1 MRINRI
7 ENELDIIDAG
17 LITENPTSVL
27 SAFLSTHAWIVDVL
41 MLVFVVSGVYRC
53 YKTKKQDSD
62 EKHIKN
68 MFNKDGTKNQHY
80 AHKDY
85 DPFPC
90 FAFALLLFVVR
101 LLLAAL
107 QVN

>member
-41 MLVFVVSGVYRC
+41 MLVLLYPVYTGVIKPRS
-53 YKTKKQDSD
+53 KTVMRKISK
-62 EKHIKN
+62 ICL
-68 MFNKDGTKNQHY
+68 TKTEQRINIMRT
-80 AHKDY
+80 
-85 DPFPC
+85 
-90 FAFALLLFVVR
+90 R
-101 LLLAAL
+101 L
-107 QVN
+107 

>member
-53 YKTKKQDSD
+53 YKTKTVMRKIS
-62 EKHIKN
+62 KICL
-68 MFNKDGTKNQHY
+68 TKTEQRINITRTKIMIHSHVLRSLYCYLLYGYCLQHC
-80 AHKDY
+80 K
-85 DPFPC
+85 
-90 FAFALLLFVVR
+90 
-101 LLLAAL
+101 
-107 QVN
+107 

>member
-41 MLVFVVSGVYRC
+41 MLVFVVSL
-53 YKTKKQDSD
+53 
-62 EKHIKN
+62 
-68 MFNKDGTKNQHY
+68 
-80 AHKDY
+80 
-85 DPFPC
+85 C
-90 FAFALLLFVVR
+90 FYI
-101 LLLAAL
+101 
-107 QVN
+107 